1 MTPWEG
7 CERPPRR
14 WQALAL
20 PLVREALARG
30 DHGVVSAV
38 TGAGKSILIAELCR
52 LSLARRPDLAVVVS
66 TPTQA
71 LVRQLGATI
80 GGRVGVEK
88 VGSYYGNAK
97 KPAAPVVV
105 ACNPSTVNLGGELLA
120 LGRKVGLMI
129 VDECHGSEAETL
141 RASVPLIAPR
151 WRVGFTAT
159 PFRSVPRES
168 LSLWSSIVYRYTLDD
183 ALRDGVLVPFR
194 QIDWKGEG
202 SDEVD
207 AVCLGMIRDHG
218 AGPGIV
224 SALHIEDAER
234 YAAFLAD
241 HGVAAVAIHSKM
253 PATEQAKRIAAL
265 ERGDLR
271 CLVHVSLLA
280 EGVDFPWLRWLCLR
294 RPVQARVRFVQELGR
309 VLRVAPGK
317 TEALVLD
324 PHGLLDLHGIAHP
337 EALGAA
343 LEAQAEEGG
352 GEDDAPEREGA
363 VRSMPPA
370 VAIGE
375 VMRWARGLVLAFQA
389 AGYVPAQA
397 VRGWAW
403 RSQDPS
409 DRQLSRL
416 VRMAWILRYL
426 PDPHRETAIS
436 ACAAP
441 AKLRRGGVSDLIT
454 VLSAV
459 ADGRRAAGW
468 RWPALDVPVPS
479 ASALRSI

>member
-1 MTPWEG
+1 MNPWEG
-7 CERPPRR
+7 CARPPRR

-52 LSLARRPDLAVVVS
+52 LALARRPDLAVVVS

-80 GGRVGVEK
+80 GERVGSDR
-88 VGSYYGNAK
+88 VGAYYGNAK
-97 KPAAPVVV
+97 KPSAAVVV
-105 ACNPSTVNLGGELLA
+105 GCNPSTVNLGGDLLG

-141 RASVPLIAPR
+141 RLSVPLIAPR

-159 PFRSVPRES
+159 PFRSIPKES
-168 LSLWSSIVYRYTLDD
+168 LSLWSSVVYRYTLDD

-194 QIDWKGEG
+194 QVDWKGEG
-202 SDEVD
+202 SDDVD
-207 AVCLGMIRDHG
+207 TVCLGMIRDH
-218 AGPGIV
+218 AVGPGIV

-234 YAAFLAD
+234 YARFLE
-241 HGVAAVAIHSKM
+241 GSGIAAQAIHSKLS
-253 PATEQAKRIAAL
+253 PSEQTKRIAAL

-309 VLRVAPGK
+309 VLRGAPGK
-317 TEALVLD
+317 TEALVFD

-337 EALGAA
+337 EALGEA
-343 LEAQAEEGG
+343 LEAQAEEGEKKDPQ
-352 GEDDAPEREGA
+352 GEAPERI
-363 VRSMPPA
+363 MPPA

-375 VMRWARGLVLAFQA
+375 IMRWARGLVLAFQA

-403 RSQDPS
+403 RSQAPS

-416 VRMAWILRYL
+416 VRMVWILRYL
-426 PDPHRETAIS
+426 PEPHEEVAIA
-436 ACAAP
+436 ACARP
-441 AKLRRGGVSDLIT
+441 DQLRRGGVSDLIT

-459 ADGRRAAGW
+459 ADGRKRPGW
-468 RWPALDVPVPS
+468 RWPALEVPVPS
-479 ASALRSI
+479 SAALRAL

>member
-7 CERPPRR
+7 CARPPRR

-20 PLVREALARG
+20 PLIRGALARG
-30 DHGVVSAV
+30 ERGVVSAV
-38 TGAGKSILIAELCR
+38 TGAGKSILIAELVR
-52 LSLARRPDLAVVVS
+52 LALARHPDLAVVVS

-80 GGRVGVEK
+80 GERVGAER
-88 VGSYYGNAK
+88 VGSYFGGAK
-97 KPAAPVVV
+97 KPRAPVVV
-105 ACNPSTVNLGGELLA
+105 CCNPSSVNLGGEVIA
-120 LGRKVGLMI
+120 LGRRVGLMI

-141 RASVPLIAPR
+141 RAAVPLLDPR

-159 PFRSVPRES
+159 PFRSIPKES
-168 LSLWSSIVYRYTLDD
+168 LSLWSSVVYRYTLDD

-194 QIDWKGEG
+194 RIEWRGEG
-202 SDEVD
+202 TDEID
-207 AVCLGMIRDHG
+207 AVCLGMIRDQTS
-218 AGPGIV
+218 GPGIV

-234 YAAFLAD
+234 YAEVLA
-241 HGVAAVAIHSKM
+241 AAGIAAQAIHSRL
-253 PATEQAKRIAAL
+253 PAMDQVKRIGAL
-265 ERGDLR
+265 ERGELR

-317 TEALVLD
+317 SEALVLD

-343 LEAQAEEGG
+343 LEAQADEGREET
-352 GEDDAPEREGA
+352 DDQRDAPER
-363 VRSMPPA
+363 VMPPA

-375 VMRWARGLVLAFQA
+375 IMRWARGLVLAFQA

-403 RSQDPS
+403 RTQDPS
-409 DRQLSRL
+409 DRQLGRL

-426 PDPHRETAIS
+426 PEPHAEIAVAAI
-436 ACAAP
+436 ARP
-441 AKLRRGGVSDLIT
+441 DQLRRGGVSDLIA

-459 ADGRRAAGW
+459 ADGRKMAGW
-468 RWPALDVPVPS
+468 RWPALDVPTPS
-479 ASALRSI
+479 HAVLRAL